1 MEVIMYNLVIVDDEE
16 KILDGI
22 SELFPWN
29 NIGFQVVAR
38 FMDARSALSYIEKNP
53 VDVVM
58 TDISMPDMN
67 GIDLTRELKRF
78 ADINIVLFS
87 SYKDYEYMR
96 AAIQFGISDYL
107 LKPIRYDELVACF
120 EKIRLK
126 LDEKNVAEAPKP
138 KTYYDEIIKLVD
150 EYLVNNYQKASL
162 EGAAEAVGL
171 SPNYLSKIYKE
182 KSGSG
187 FLERLHKIKME
198 KACELLMNPAYKH
211 YEIAFYVGYDN
222 PKNFSRAFKAYFNV
236 SPMEYRNGHRKEKN

>member
-1 MEVIMYNLVIVDDEE
+1 MYQLVIVDDEE
-16 KILDGI
+16 KILEGI

-29 NIGFQVVAR
+29 NIGFNVVAR
-38 FMDARSALSYIEKNP
+38 FIDARSALSYVENNP

-67 GIDLTRELKRF
+67 GIELTKELLRFPELK
-78 ADINIVLFS
+78 IVLFS

-96 AAIQFGISDYL
+96 AGIHYGICDYL

-126 LDEKNVAEAPKP
+126 LDEKNIVEVPKP
-138 KTYYDEIIKLVD
+138 KTYYSEIILRVD
-150 EYLVNNYQKASL
+150 KYLSDNYQKASL

-182 KSGSG
+182 KSGCG
-187 FLERLHKIKME
+187 FLERLNRIKME
-198 KACELLMNPAYKH
+198 KACELLMDPGYKH

-222 PKNFSRAFKAYFNV
+222 PKNFSRAFKTHFNV
-236 SPMEYRNGHRKEKN
+236 SPMEYRNGQRRGKANS